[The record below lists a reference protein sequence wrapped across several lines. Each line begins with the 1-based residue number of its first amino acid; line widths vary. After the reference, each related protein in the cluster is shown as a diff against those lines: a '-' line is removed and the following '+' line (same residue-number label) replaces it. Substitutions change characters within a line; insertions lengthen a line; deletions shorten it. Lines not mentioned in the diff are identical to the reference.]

1 MLRPLLALA
10 LLLPAAPALATA
22 SSANGRTGAAPE
34 RAPDPASS
42 IAPAA
47 PAAAPQAAP
56 DPTYLAELVARARAL
71 RLARDPGWLRLGH
84 WRPRLLRGGWKSEA
98 DGAAFFRAPRGKT
111 DPAAELEATLAGFL
125 DASPA
130 QDELDDAQCRFPARF
145 AFLAGKLGF
154 DPARLPPRR
163 CPRFEEFFGRIRP
176 QGVTVVFSSYYL
188 NNPASSFGHTL
199 LRLDKAPEAIGGKHF
214 ELLDYGVDYA
224 ATVDTGN
231 ALLYAAKG
239 LLGFFKGE
247 FKAYPYYYKVR
258 EYGDYESRDLWEYD
272 LALTP
277 AEVALLGAHVWELG
291 GTWFDYWYLDEN
303 CSYHV
308 LRALEGVAPRLDLLP
323 HVGRFVVLPS
333 DTIQALFRTPGLVRR
348 VHYRPS
354 IRTQFEARA
363 RSLSAEELRAVERL
377 ARDPAAP
384 LDPAAPA
391 ATRVTVLDAA
401 VDLLDLRHARGLI
414 EGKDPAAA
422 RDRQAL
428 LERRAAL
435 GVPSAP
441 LEIPTPELRRPER
454 GHGSSRI
461 GLGGGAARDG
471 GGTVLLDARL
481 ALHDLGDPADGY
493 PPLAQIEFLPLRL
506 RWTPRERRLDLDDV
520 SLVRVLSLNPVNR
533 FDTRPSWRMRL
544 GATTV
549 RDGGCDRCVAFAAE
563 LGGGFAAADLGG
575 ALDLL
580 GTADVELLASPRL
593 DGAGG
598 SGWRPGVG
606 PSALARL
613 RLGARAAFIAEGR
626 FRFLPAAAPRTTWST
641 GGTLRLHLARDLS
654 LALEAHHAPEY
665 TDAAALVLG
674 YF

>member
-1 MLRPLLALA
+1 MLLPLLALA
-10 LLLPAAPALATA
+10 LLSSAPPVSASEAPQQAPPPAGRAATAAAPTDPAPSAPA
-22 SSANGRTGAAPE
+22 SPPL
-34 RAPDPASS
+34 APDPS
-42 IAPAA
+42 
-47 PAAAPQAAP
+47 
-56 DPTYLAELVARARAL
+56 YLGELVARARAL
-71 RLARDPGWLRLGH
+71 RLGEDPGWLRLGH
-84 WRPRLLRGGWKSEA
+84 YRPRPLGGWKSEA
-98 DGAAFFRAPRGKT
+98 DGPEFFRAPGGKT

-125 DASPA
+125 DAAPKA
-130 QDELDDAQCRFPARF
+130 AELDDAQCRFPARF

-154 DPARLPPRR
+154 DPTRLPPRR
-163 CPRFEEFFGRIRP
+163 CPRLEEFLGRIRP

-188 NNPASSFGHTL
+188 NNPASAFGHTL
-199 LRLDKAPEAIGGKHF
+199 LRLDNAAEAIGGKHF

-231 ALLYAAKG
+231 AILYAAKG

-291 GTWFDYWYLDEN
+291 GTWFQYWYLDEN

-308 LRALEGVAPRLDLLP
+308 LRAIEAVAPRLDFLP

-333 DTIQALFRTPGLVRR
+333 DTVRALFRNPGLVRK

-363 RSLSAEELRAVERL
+363 GALSAAELRTVGTL
-377 ARDPAAP
+377 ADDPAAP
-384 LDPAAPA
+384 LDPAASDT
-391 ATRVTVLDAA
+391 TRVRVLDAA

-428 LERRAAL
+428 LERRAAIA
-435 GVPSAP
+435 VPSAP
-441 LEIPTPELRRPER
+441 LDLPVPERRRPEI
-454 GHGSSRI
+454 GHASSRI
-461 GLGGGAARDG
+461 GIGGGAARGD
-471 GGTVLLDARL
+471 GTVLLDARL

-533 FDTRPSWRMRL
+533 FDARPSWRMRL

-549 RDGGCDRCVAFAAE
+549 RDGGCDRCVALAAE
-563 LGGGFAAADLGG
+563 LGGGFAGANLGR
-575 ALDLL
+575 AVDLL
-580 GTADVELLASPRL
+580 GTADVELLAAPGL

-613 RLGARAAFIAEGR
+613 RLGARAAFIAEAR
-626 FRFLPAAAPRTTWST
+626 FRFLPAATPRTTWST
-641 GGTLRLHLARDLS
+641 SGTLRLHLARDLS
-654 LALEAHHAPEY
+654 LALEARHAPEY